1 MLASFLEASLSLLQ
15 GGSKMEINILA
26 GGPLELIPSLH
37 SYSGEWIG
45 VDRGVLTLIKE
56 GIFVEKAFGDFDSV
70 EKEELAFIMKHVGEL
85 LTFPPEK
92 DETDM
97 EIAISWAIKQAPEII
112 RIFGATGGRL
122 DHFFANIQLLF
133 KPTALH
139 EIVPIEIIDCQ
150 NIISLIQAGTH
161 TIERNDEY
169 AYISFIPFHGEVE
182 GLTLVGFKYPLTLR
196 HIPIHSTLC
205 ISNELISDIG
215 TISFSEGILMVIR
228 SRD

>member
-1 MLASFLEASLSLLQ
+1 
-15 GGSKMEINILA
+15 MEINILA
-26 GGPLELIPSLH
+26 GGPKDYIPSLH
-37 SYSGEWIG
+37 SYSGEWVG
-45 VDRGVLTLIKE
+45 VDRGVLTLINE
-56 GIFVEKAFGDFDSV
+56 GITVDKAFGDFDSV
-70 EKEELAFIMKHVGEL
+70 VEEELVFIKKHVEEL

-97 EIAISWAIKQAPEII
+97 EIAISWAMKQAPEKI

-133 KPTALH
+133 KPMNTQKS
-139 EIVPIEIIDCQ
+139 VSIEIIDRQ

-161 TIERNDEY
+161 TIEKDDEY
-169 AYISFIPFHGEVE
+169 TYISFIPFHGEVE
-182 GLTLVGFKYPLTLR
+182 GLTLIGFKYPLTLR

>member
-1 MLASFLEASLSLLQ
+1 
-15 GGSKMEINILA
+15 MEINILA

-37 SYSGEWIG
+37 LFSGEWIG

-70 EKEELAFIMKHVGEL
+70 EEEELAFIKKHVGEL

-97 EIAISWAIKQAPEII
+97 EIAISWAMKQAPKKI

-133 KPTALH
+133 KPLALH
-139 EIVPIEIIDCQ
+139 RTVPIEIIDCQ

>member
-1 MLASFLEASLSLLQ
+1 
-15 GGSKMEINILA
+15 MEINILA
-26 GGPLELIPSLH
+26 GGPKNHIPPLH
-37 SYSGEWIG
+37 SYSGEWVG
-45 VDRGVLTLIKE
+45 VDRGVLTLLNE
-56 GIFVEKAFGDFDSV
+56 GVFVDKAFGDFDSV
-70 EKEELAFIMKHVGEL
+70 KEEELAYIKKHVDEL

-97 EIAISWAIKQAPEII
+97 EIAISWAMKQDPEKI

-133 KPTALH
+133 KPMALH
-139 EIVPIEIIDCQ
+139 KSIPIEIIDRQ

-161 TIERNDEY
+161 KIERNDEY
-169 AYISFIPFHGEVE
+169 TYISFIPFHGDVE
-182 GLTLVGFKYPLTLR
+182 RLTLVGFKYPLTLQQ
-196 HIPIHSTLC
+196 IPIHSTLC

>member
-1 MLASFLEASLSLLQ
+1 
-15 GGSKMEINILA
+15 MEINILA
-26 GGPLELIPSLH
+26 GGPKDHIPSLH

-45 VDRGVLTLIKE
+45 VDRGVLTLINE
-56 GIFVEKAFGDFDSV
+56 GIFVDKAFGDFDSV
-70 EKEELAFIMKHVGEL
+70 KEEELEFIKKHVDEI

-97 EIAISWAIKQAPEII
+97 EIAISWAMKQAPEKI

-122 DHFFANIQLLF
+122 DHFFVNIQLLF
-133 KPTALH
+133 KPMALQKL
-139 EIVPIEIIDCQ
+139 VPIEIIDRQ

-161 TIERNDEY
+161 TIERNGEY
-169 AYISFIPFHGEVE
+169 TYISFIPFHGEVE
-182 GLTLVGFKYPLTLR
+182 GLTLVGFKYPLT
-196 HIPIHSTLC
+196 HCQIPIHSTLC

-215 TISFSEGILMVIR
+215 TISFSKGILMVIR

>member
-1 MLASFLEASLSLLQ
+1 
-15 GGSKMEINILA
+15 MEINILA
-26 GGPLELIPSLH
+26 GGPQDHIPSLH
-37 SYSGEWIG
+37 SFSGEWVG
-45 VDRGVLTLIKE
+45 VDRGVLTLINE
-56 GIFVEKAFGDFDSV
+56 GIIVDKAFGDFDSV
-70 EKEELAFIMKHVGEL
+70 KEEELAFIKKHVGEL

-97 EIAISWAIKQAPEII
+97 EIALSWAMKQAPEKI

-133 KPTALH
+133 KPMALQKS
-139 EIVPIEIIDCQ
+139 VPIEIIDRQ

-169 AYISFIPFHGEVE
+169 TYISFIPFHEEVE

>member
-1 MLASFLEASLSLLQ
+1 
-15 GGSKMEINILA
+15 MEINILA

-37 SYSGEWIG
+37 LYSGEWIG

-70 EKEELAFIMKHVGEL
+70 EEEELAFIKKHVGEL

-97 EIAISWAIKQAPEII
+97 EIAISWAMKQAPKKI

-133 KPTALH
+133 KPLALH
-139 EIVPIEIIDCQ
+139 RTVPIEIIDCQ

>member
-1 MLASFLEASLSLLQ
+1 
-15 GGSKMEINILA
+15 MEINILA
-26 GGPLELIPSLH
+26 GGPQDHIPSLH
-37 SYSGEWIG
+37 SYSGEWVG
-45 VDRGVLTLIKE
+45 VDRGVLTLINE
-56 GIFVEKAFGDFDSV
+56 GIFVDKAFGDFDSV
-70 EKEELAFIMKHVGEL
+70 KEEELAFIKKHVDEL
-85 LTFPPEK
+85 FTFPPEK

-97 EIAISWAIKQAPEII
+97 EIALSWAMKQAPKKI

-122 DHFFANIQLLF
+122 DHFFANIQLLL
-133 KPTALH
+133 KPMALQKS
-139 EIVPIEIIDCQ
+139 VPIELIDRQ

-169 AYISFIPFHGEVE
+169 TYISFIPFHEEVE